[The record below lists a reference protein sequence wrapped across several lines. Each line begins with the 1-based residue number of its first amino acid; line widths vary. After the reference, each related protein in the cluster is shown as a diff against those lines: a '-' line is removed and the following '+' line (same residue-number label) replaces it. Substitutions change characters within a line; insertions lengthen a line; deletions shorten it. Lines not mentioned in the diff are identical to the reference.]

1 MGIALRA
8 AIFYKSLKREM
19 AWLMRLHSDSR
30 ICLTENQ
37 NKEKTPILKTASPGT
52 FSCNASSEQEF

>member
-1 MGIALRA
+1 
-8 AIFYKSLKREM
+8 M